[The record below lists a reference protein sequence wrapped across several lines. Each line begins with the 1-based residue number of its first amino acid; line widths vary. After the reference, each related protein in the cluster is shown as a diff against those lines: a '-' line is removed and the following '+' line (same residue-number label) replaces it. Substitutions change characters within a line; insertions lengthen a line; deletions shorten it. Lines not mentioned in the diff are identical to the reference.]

1 MHTREIIF
9 AALQKHYASLQALAL
24 DEAEITWKQDT
35 DDLIQPDIAGM
46 MTFKVM
52 KQTRSDCCVCVCCW
66 LE

>member
-1 MHTREIIF
+1 MHTRGIVY

-24 DEAEITWKQDT
+24 DEAEVTWKQET

-52 KQTRSDCCVCVCCW
+52 KQTHRD
-66 LE
+66 